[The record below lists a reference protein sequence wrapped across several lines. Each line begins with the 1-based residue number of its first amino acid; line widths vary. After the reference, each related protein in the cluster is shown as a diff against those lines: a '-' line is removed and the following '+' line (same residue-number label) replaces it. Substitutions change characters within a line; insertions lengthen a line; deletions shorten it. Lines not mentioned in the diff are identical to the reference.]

1 MLLSMQHSQ
10 VLNGWHAAFIY
21 INLLR
26 CRAHDKGVT
35 IQGAISAAS
44 AVATAACQAEDY
56 PLPQTMLLQCP
67 ASVRK
72 QAGSHC
78 SPWSRCCVSLHDI
91 IIMQSSLRMQ
101 SSLQHPCQGN
111 T

>member
-1 MLLSMQHSQ
+1 MTTQHAQ
-10 VLNGWHAAFIY
+10 VLNRWHAASVY
-21 INLLR
+21 ISVMR

-72 QAGSHC
+72 QAGSNL
-78 SPWSRCCVSLHDI
+78 P
-91 IIMQSSLRMQ
+91 
-101 SSLQHPCQGN
+101 P
-111 T
+111 

>member
-1 MLLSMQHSQ
+1 MQ
-10 VLNGWHAAFIY
+10 
-21 INLLR
+21 

-72 QAGSHC
+72 QAC
-78 SPWSRCCVSLHDI
+78 STCFIASFPFTHSFMTRFPIWRLGTLQQTSYNIPPALSWNILHHDC
-91 IIMQSSLRMQ
+91 
-101 SSLQHPCQGN
+101 H
-111 T
+111 

>member
-1 MLLSMQHSQ
+1 MQ
-10 VLNGWHAAFIY
+10 
-21 INLLR
+21 

-72 QAGSHC
+72 QARIH
-78 SPWSRCCVSLHDI
+78 VSALV
-91 IIMQSSLRMQ
+91 
-101 SSLQHPCQGN
+101 
-111 T
+111 